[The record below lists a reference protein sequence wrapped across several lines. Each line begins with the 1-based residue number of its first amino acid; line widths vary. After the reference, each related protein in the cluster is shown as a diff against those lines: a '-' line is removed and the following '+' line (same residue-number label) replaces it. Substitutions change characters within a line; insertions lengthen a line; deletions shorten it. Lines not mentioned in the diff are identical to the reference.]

1 MEGLHAALQLLIYR
15 LLRPPLLHPPQA
27 MQLLHERT
35 ELLINRLLH
44 LQQPRVQAQALLRAR
59 FLHLLLRPPLLR
71 LRLLRQ
77 RPLALGRLRLR
88 GAPLLRLRLL
98 RERPL
103 ALGRLRLRGA
113 PLLGLRLLQLRLRGA
128 HGAQVAAAIAAALR
142 RRRPPC
148 RAWGGAASGATTHCA
163 GRRKLATRPCSS
175 RCGSGRASP
184 QSPPHPHPHPHAHT
198 QRTVAT
204 ATPHPP
210 AAAPPH
216 RPRAPVPSPSGPPAG
231 G

>member
-77 RPLALGRLRLR
+77 
-88 GAPLLRLRLL
+88 
-98 RERPL
+98 RPL